1 MKLADAGSA
10 SQDWF
15 MHLLAS
21 PVFDVL
27 FLFGIAAG
35 FGALLAQ
42 SSGHKIIGVITAV
55 AFIIVLIVQS
65 R

>member
-1 MKLADAGSA
+1 MSKNIRYII
-10 SQDWF
+10 
-15 MHLLAS
+15 M
-21 PVFDVL
+21 

-42 SSGHKIIGVITAV
+42 SSGHKIIGIITAV